1 MCIRDSSLGFESGKI
16 YLLVGENGSGKTTL
30 IKGVIGLLRFS
41 AGRFYRSPAR
51 YAFLPEKIALPET
64 VTVYAFLA
72 NIGKIKKTAAAGEK
86 IMSLLEEWNVD
97 GTKKIKEL
105 SKGMRQKVL
114 IIQTLLS
121 DVDLYLFDEPMS
133 GLDAESRSRFLS
145 LVRRLREAGKTL
157 IISTHYPDLY
167 PDVYKRQAHNSVSLL
182 GEDDFVTFDILIDTK
197 KSFAGED
204 RCV

>member
-1 MCIRDSSLGFESGKI
+1 M
-16 YLLVGENGSGKTTL
+16 VGENGSGKTTL

-72 NIGKIKKTAAAGEK
+72 NIGKIKKTAAAGK

-145 LVRRLREAGKTL
+145 LVRRLREAER
-157 IISTHYPDLY
+157 H
-167 PDVYKRQAHNSVSLL
+167 
-182 GEDDFVTFDILIDTK
+182 
-197 KSFAGED
+197 
-204 RCV
+204 

>member
-1 MCIRDSSLGFESGKI
+1 MKIIELRGVAKKYRRKTVFSNLSLGFESGKI

-64 VTVYAFLA
+64 VTVYAFLV
-72 NIGKIKKTAAAGEK
+72 NIGKIKKTADAGKK

-167 PDVYKRQAHNSVSLL
+167 PGDEIILL
-182 GEDDFVTFDILIDTK
+182 AGEEDDVFNQM
-197 KSFAGED
+197 SS
-204 RCV
+204 